1 MFYQIFVENIQLH
14 YLYSSTSG
22 SDIQAAYNNGGKY
35 RLADEIYE
43 FYKQQQ
49 QQSPPPQC
57 CRRYTLNYLKFIHI
71 QNETRKKRENF
82 HHTERL
88 SLDIYTIG
96 IYIFNFNSFFSIHLC
111 EK

>member
-1 MFYQIFVENIQLH
+1 MFYQILVENIQLH
-14 YLYSSTSG
+14 YLYSRTSG

-43 FYKQQQ
+43 FYKQQ
-49 QQSPPPQC
+49 SPPPQC
-57 CRRYTLNYLKFIHI
+57 YHRYTLNYLKFIHI

-88 SLDIYTIG
+88 SLDIYSLYHRN
-96 IYIFNFNSFFSIHLC
+96 IYFQF
-111 EK
+111 